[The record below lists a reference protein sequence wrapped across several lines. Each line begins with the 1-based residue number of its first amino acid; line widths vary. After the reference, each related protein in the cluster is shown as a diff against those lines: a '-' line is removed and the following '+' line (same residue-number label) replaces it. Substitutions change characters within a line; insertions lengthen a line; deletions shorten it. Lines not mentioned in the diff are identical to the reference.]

1 MLLAACGGEYAPRT
15 GDLLFQLTAAE
26 GMTDAIVA
34 ATERGGAVTFSHV
47 GIVEATAGF
56 TARRNDTRPS
66 RRSIRACGAR
76 RSGSFW
82 PVQRGA
88 AGGR

>member
-47 GIVEATAGF
+47 GIVEATAGGAF
-56 TARRNDTRPS
+56 VVEAVDTSVRRTPLGEFL
-66 RRSIRACGAR
+66 A
-76 RSGSFW
+76 
-82 PVQRGA
+82 VQRGA